1 MSTKIKRMANDILTI
16 NEPTMEIKEKQV
28 SIKQADK
35 ITNLFYKEFFKNK
48 VDEKIDLCDLKINYQ
63 ISDKYKNFKADAKV
77 GTNKALI
84 TLPNENNQRMIISL
98 THEKAHVYQKM
109 NNILYN
115 EFVPSFFEIL
125 HATILD
131 KENKGI
137 LSQNINY
144 NVKCAKEAARK
155 YLLYEVMYSDEEI
168 GYYVEYMFDFYRSI
182 NLLDAYFDKNKKDL
196 VIELLQE
203 NLFGN
208 LKNKELINMLYLDKD
223 IEDINKK
230 TNRLKIN

>member
-16 NEPTMEIKEKQV
+16 NEPIMKMKEKQV
-28 SIKQADK
+28 TIKQADK
-35 ITNLFYKEFFKNK
+35 ITNLFYKNFFKDK

-84 TLPNENNQRMIISL
+84 TLPNESNQRMIISM
-98 THEKAHVYQKM
+98 THEKAHVYQKI
-109 NNILYN
+109 NGKRYN
-115 EFVPSFFEIL
+115 EFVPSFFEML
-125 HATILD
+125 HAIILD
-131 KENKGI
+131 KENKG
-137 LSQNINY
+137 LSSQNINY

-168 GYYVEYMFDFYRSI
+168 SYYVEYMFDFYRSI
-182 NLLDAYFDKNKKDL
+182 NLLDAYLDKNKKDL
-196 VIELLQE
+196 IIELLQK

-208 LKNKELINMLYLDKD
+208 LENKELINMLYLDKD
-223 IEDINKK
+223 IEDIDKK
-230 TNRLKIN
+230 INSLKIN

>member
-16 NEPTMEIKEKQV
+16 NETIIKMKEKQV

-48 VDEKIDLCDLKINYQ
+48 IDKKIDLCDLKINHQ
-63 ISDKYKNFKADAKV
+63 ISDKYKSFKADAKV
-77 GTNKALI
+77 GTDKALI
-84 TLPNENNQRMIISL
+84 TLPNENNQRTIISL
-98 THEKAHVYQKM
+98 THEKAHVYQKT
-109 NNILYN
+109 NNRSYN

-125 HATILD
+125 HAIILD

-168 GYYVEYMFDFYRSI
+168 SYYVEYMFDFYRTI

-196 VIELLQE
+196 VIKLLQE
-203 NLFGN
+203 NLFDN
-208 LKNKELINMLYLDKD
+208 IENKELINMLYLDKD
-223 IEDINKK
+223 IENINKK
-230 TNRLKIN
+230 INNLKIN